1 MEAVAGW
8 HGQGKAPQ
16 RVFRYRNAFADLKRP
31 SAGGLVCRNQPLL
44 IDTSTDSKP
53 SPGQCSAC
61 SKGSAP
67 GSAGASLGSA
77 GLCSYCCWHL
87 PTFPHRSSKRG
98 FRPAQAV
105 VSFCRVWP
113 GLPSVGSL
121 AIWAPALIVKEAFSG
136 YSSLSS
142 AFLVC
147 PLVPSRELL
156 SEIKALRHSKS
167 WRETICRRRGL
178 GFRLVL
184 TFLV

>member
-16 RVFRYRNAFADLKRP
+16 RVFRYRNAFVDLKRP
-31 SAGGLVCRNQPLL
+31 SAGGLVCRKQPLL
-44 IDTSTDSKP
+44 IDTSTDSKL
-53 SPGQCSAC
+53 SPGQCSTC
-61 SKGSAP
+61 SEGSAP

-77 GLCSYCCWHL
+77 GLCCCWHL

-105 VSFCRVWP
+105 GFFCRVWS
-113 GLPSVGSL
+113 GLPSAGSL
-121 AIWAPALIVKEAFSG
+121 AVWAPALIVKEAFSG
-136 YSSLSS
+136 YSSPSL
-142 AFLVC
+142 AFLLC

-156 SEIKALRHSKS
+156 SEIKALRHSKC
-167 WRETICRRRGL
+167 WRETICRRHGL
-178 GFRLVL
+178 GFGLVL